1 MEASVDRKSLLLCL
15 GLVLLIRLPFLNQ
28 AIQGDDHIYLTEAQH
43 ALVDPLHPSDV
54 KYVFLGDQV
63 DLRGHPHPPGN
74 AWPLAALIMIF
85 GDVYEVPFHAA
96 YIVFSMVAV
105 WAMWSLACRFSER
118 PLWATLLF
126 VAVPAFVVNGGSLEA
141 DLPFLAFWMASIALF
156 LSGRMWIAALAMAAA
171 AMMAYQA
178 VFLLPILFC
187 AIRSRL
193 VVGQPILAAA
203 GFPAGAW
210 TRWKARPQAGLPA
223 PQLLVPYATLLTP
236 LLVLI
241 AWQLFTR
248 LTTGTMPA
256 GKLAEY
262 FSTYAFQDIQHKL
275 QNALMLFI
283 HSWWIVFPA
292 LVPATAALAWRNR
305 RDPAT
310 LFLLAWIGIFF
321 AGALAIFFSGSARY
335 LLPMA
340 APVAIL
346 ASRLPTK
353 WLVPA
358 FAIQLGIALALATVN
373 YQHWDGYRAFAAT
386 LRAPSAGHRVWVDN
400 DWGLRYYL
408 EADHA
413 LPARKG
419 QHVRPGD
426 IVVTSALGHNVE
438 FTAPLSL
445 LSSANIQASL
455 PLRLIGLDGHSGYS
469 TVDEGY
475 LPFGISTGPID
486 RVMARLV
493 MERHATRE
501 YLTISA
507 PEAAEQVV
515 SGIFPADRW
524 MSQVGVVVL
533 KSPAVPKRLRA
544 EFYLPPNAKARQVTL
559 LLDGRE
565 VASQN
570 YPGPGAYT
578 LISDQ
583 PLQGTTVEIRVD
595 RTFTAPGDR
604 RALGMVL
611 IAVGFAPSEKLPA
624 TDEHR

>member
-1 MEASVDRKSLLLCL
+1 M

-63 DLRGHPHPPGN
+63 DLRGHSHPPGN
-74 AWPLAALIMIF
+74 ALPLAGLILLF
-85 GDVYEVPFHAA
+85 GDVHEVPFHAA
-96 YIVFSMVAV
+96 YIVFSLVAV
-105 WAMWSLACRFSER
+105 WAMWSLAYRFSQR

-126 VAVPAFVVNGGSLEA
+126 IAVPAFVVNGGSLEA

-156 LSGRMWIAALAMAAA
+156 LSGRLLLAALAMAAA

-178 VFLLPILFC
+178 VFLLPVLFC
-187 AIRSRL
+187 GIRLRL
-193 VVGQPILAAA
+193 VQWDRPPGLSTLGQ
-203 GFPAGAW
+203 
-210 TRWKARPQAGLPA
+210 ARRPVL
-223 PQLLVPYATLLTP
+223 LLTP
-236 LLVLI
+236 LLVLV
-241 AWQLFTR
+241 AWQVFTR

-262 FSTYAFQDIQHKL
+262 FSTYAFQAIQHKL

-292 LVPATAALAWRNR
+292 LAPATAALAWRNR
-305 RDPAT
+305 RDPGT
-310 LFLLAWIGIFF
+310 LFLLAWMGIFF

-346 ASRLPTK
+346 ASRLPVK
-353 WLVPA
+353 WLAPA
-358 FAIQLGIALALATVN
+358 FAIQLALALALATVN
-373 YQHWDGYRAFAAT
+373 YQHWDGYRAFAAA
-386 LRAPSAGHRVWVDN
+386 LRTPSAGHRVWVDN

-408 EADHA
+408 ESDHA

-426 IVVTSALGHNVE
+426 IVVSSELGHNVE

-445 LSSANIQASL
+445 LASANIQATL
-455 PLRLIGLDGHSGYS
+455 PLRLIGLNSHSGYS

-475 LPFGISTGPID
+475 LPFGFSRGPID

-493 MERHATRE
+493 MERHATQE

-507 PEAAEQVV
+507 PEAAEQIV

-524 MSQVGVVVL
+524 MSQIGVVIL
-533 KSPAVPKRLRA
+533 KSPAVPRKLRA
-544 EFYLPPNAKARQVTL
+544 EFYIPPNARARQVTL

-565 VASQN
+565 VASHT
-570 YPGPGAYT
+570 YPGPGPYT
-578 LISDQ
+578 LVSAE
-583 PLQGTTVEIRVD
+583 PLQGATVEIRVD
-595 RTFTAPGDR
+595 RTFTASGDR
-604 RALGMVL
+604 RPLGMVL
-611 IAVGFAPSEKLPA
+611 IGVGFMAPSEMQP
-624 TDEHR
+624 